1 MNKRHMVSRPATMG
15 VRTGTLRDVLKEH
28 AQERCEHYFKYLF
41 SMKSLVDRLN
51 ASHSLGWKYLDC
63 VDLNATDQFG
73 DGDRSTDA
81 DVYKF
86 FTKMKKDES
95 ILDAYATDFAREDAA
110 HFNNLGINPAKRAII
125 AQHASPAKDAVA
137 HKLFEILK
145 TACGNTRQL
154 PASVNTGAD
163 KIVDNVHKRMVQ
175 KHLAGDG
182 PVVTEPH
189 VNDYIT
195 DAKRVMTEAMNRH
208 ASKGNKGVAACRSRY
223 IAFYD
228 DAAAVEKAY
237 NRSRDLVY
245 YECHALKLDPKDY
258 YSPMVF

>member
-15 VRTGTLRDVLKEH
+15 VRTGTLRDVLTEH
-28 AQERCEHYFKYLF
+28 ARERCEHYFKYLY
-41 SMKSLVDRLN
+41 SMKALVDRLN
-51 ASHSLGWKYLDC
+51 ATAGLGLTYMEC

-73 DGDRSTDA
+73 DGDRATDA

-86 FTKMKKDES
+86 FKDYKKDAN

-110 HFNNLGINPAKRAII
+110 HFNNLGINPGKRTIFST
-125 AQHASPAKDAVA
+125 HATPANDPAA

-175 KHLAGDG
+175 KHLATTG
-182 PVVTEPH
+182 PVVTEPN
-189 VNDYIT
+189 VADYID
-195 DAKRVMTEAMNRH
+195 DAKRSMTDAMNRH
-208 ASKGNKGVAACRSRY
+208 MSKGNKGVAACRSRY

-228 DAAAVEKAY
+228 DAAAVQKAY

-245 YECHALKLDPKDY
+245 YESHALNLNPADY